1 MSNLRL
7 LRRRIR
13 SVQNTQQITKAME
26 MVAAAKLRRAQG
38 RALAARPYAAK
49 ITEML
54 DHLAGAASELDH
66 PLFKVREPRATALVV
81 VTADRGLCGSYN
93 ANLVRTAEQRLR
105 KSAASP
111 AGGGIRLVLVGKK
124 GRDYFRRRRYPVL
137 SVHTP
142 VPAEASI
149 EFARTLT
156 QELIDRFVSG
166 EVDRVELMFTRF
178 ISALQRRVVVE
189 TFLPVGA
196 TPAEGHAGPER
207 RPSAGGG
214 TLFEPDAESIFGE
227 LLPRYATA
235 KLFAALADALAS
247 EHSARMV
254 AMGSARKNAGEL
266 LDLLVLRRNRLRQA
280 VITKELLEIVGG
292 AEALKG

>member
-1 MSNLRL
+1 MSNLRI

-26 MVAAAKLRRAQG
+26 MVAASKLRRAQA
-38 RALAARPYAAK
+38 RALAARPYATK

-54 DHLAGAASELDH
+54 DHLAGAAGELDH
-66 PLFKVREPRATALVV
+66 PLFKAREVKTTALVI
-81 VTADRGLCGSYN
+81 VTAERGLCGSYN

-105 KSAASP
+105 TSP
-111 AGGGIRLVLVGKK
+111 LGSIQLVLIGKK
-124 GRDYFRRRRYPVL
+124 GRDYFKRRRYPVL
-137 SVHTP
+137 AAHTP
-142 VPAEASI
+142 IPTEASI
-149 EFARTLT
+149 DFARTVT
-156 QELIDRFVSG
+156 QDLIDRFVG
-166 EVDRVELMFTRF
+166 GGVDRVELMFTRF

-196 TPAEGHAGPER
+196 TPA
-207 RPSAGGG
+207 GGRASGAG
-214 TLFEPDAESIFGE
+214 TLFEPDAGSIFGE
-227 LLPRYATA
+227 LLPRYAGA
-235 KLFAALADALAS
+235 KLFAAMADALAA
-247 EHSARMV
+247 EHSARMI

>member
-7 LRRRIR
+7 MRRRIR

-54 DHLAGAASELDH
+54 GNLAGAASELDH
-66 PLFKVREPRATALVV
+66 PLFKAREPKTVALVM

-105 KSAASP
+105 KSAATHDLK
-111 AGGGIRLVLVGKK
+111 GITLVLVGKK

-142 VPAEASI
+142 VPTEASI

-196 TPAEGHAGPER
+196 TPAEGR
-207 RPSAGGG
+207 VAGGG
-214 TLFEPDAESIFGE
+214 TIFEPDAESIFAE

>member
-1 MSNLRL
+1 MGSLRV

-38 RALAARPYAAK
+38 RALAARPYAAR

-54 DHLAGAASELDH
+54 GNLAGAASELDH
-66 PLFKVREPRATALVV
+66 PLFKAREVKTAALVI

-105 KSAASP
+105 VAAP
-111 AGGGIRLVLVGKK
+111 GAVQLVLVGKK
-124 GRDYFRRRRYPVL
+124 GRDYYRRRRYPVL

-142 VPAEASI
+142 LPTEASL

-156 QELIDRFVSG
+156 RDLIDRFIAG
-166 EVDRVELMFTRF
+166 QVDQVDLMYTRF
-178 ISALQRRVVVE
+178 ISALQRRVVIE
-189 TFLPVGA
+189 TFLPIGG
-196 TPAEGHAGPER
+196 TTAGKK
-207 RPSAGGG
+207 AAAAG
-214 TLFEPDAESIFGE
+214 TLFEPDAETIFAE

-235 KLFAALADALAS
+235 KLFAALADALAA

-254 AMGSARKNAGEL
+254 AMGAARKNAGEL

-280 VITKELLEIVGG
+280 VITKELLEIVSG
-292 AEALKG
+292 AEALK